1 MRHAKSRHTK
11 EAFEWIISIL
21 RNHKIPFE
29 IIGGFA
35 ARLYGSRRM
44 LADIDIDICGAEHTE
59 IFDRKKK
66 KWAPLINNLAKHVI
80 KNVYG
85 MKVPVT
91 TRKELIDYKKKLS
104 RRVDKMD
111 VKQIEK

>member
-44 LADIDIDICGAEHTE
+44 LADIDIDIP
-59 IFDRKKK
+59 KKK
-66 KWAPLINNLAKHVI
+66 I
-80 KNVYG
+80 K
-85 MKVPVT
+85 
-91 TRKELIDYKKKLS
+91 RILS
-104 RRVDKMD
+104 EANK
-111 VKQIEK
+111 

>member
-1 MRHAKSRHTK
+1 
-11 EAFEWIISIL
+11 
-21 RNHKIPFE
+21 
-29 IIGGFA
+29 
-35 ARLYGSRRM
+35 
-44 LADIDIDICGAEHTE
+44 
-59 IFDRKKK
+59 
-66 KWAPLINNLAKHVI
+66 
-80 KNVYG
+80 